1 MITPFYSIRN
11 YLSLTFNLSLRR
23 RRKRKCYVLVFLAD
37 FFEQDIS
44 DAGPADLYFKE
55 PYELINVFRSIEMQN
70 LNALI
75 HLESLAEPMA
85 QMMTTIQ
92 NAEQQIK
99 LEIGEITNTIN
110 ELRVM

>member
-1 MITPFYSIRN
+1 M
-11 YLSLTFNLSLRR
+11 
-23 RRKRKCYVLVFLAD
+23 
-37 FFEQDIS
+37 
-44 DAGPADLYFKE
+44 YFKE

-92 NAEQQIK
+92 NAREKPK
-99 LEIGEITNTIN
+99 LSRKAYTCWRTEP
-110 ELRVM
+110 